1 VTTRSLTRSMPPLSE
16 PANTGDHKKLPE
28 VMETVTR
35 GARIWMVEGEKDVYS
50 LAHCNVTATTTL

>member
-1 VTTRSLTRSMPPLSE
+1 MPPLSE